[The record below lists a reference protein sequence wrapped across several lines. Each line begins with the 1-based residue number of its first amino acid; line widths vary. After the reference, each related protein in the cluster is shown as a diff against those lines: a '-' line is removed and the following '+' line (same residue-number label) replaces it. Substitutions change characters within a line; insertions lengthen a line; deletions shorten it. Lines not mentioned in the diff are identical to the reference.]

1 MPHIEGHIEEP
12 QVQGLDYQAIYQKYY
27 DKEYDIDKAI
37 QNMRILYG
45 AQQPEIDG
53 LTAFY
58 DSKKKSPDESSAS
71 ESSSEEVSTEP
82 TSSTVT
88 QEEPKSGDSDS
99 PVVAPEPLDTIPPKG
114 TPVPYGGVQL
124 AQASVVSS
132 GRPDGWQEDYKSK
145 FGEGA
150 VYELNTDRIF
160 SEQRDPNLMAA
171 VNVIEADAFGRWYN
185 SRLKSGR
192 TNELVQQ
199 YLSLEGNEDLRRQ
212 LLDER
217 IPKHALKEGIINMFA
232 ALENAPEGQL
242 THPGFVRKYQLGGN
256 KVPKKSLRNVENDFG
271 NFYRDM
277 VKESL
282 PYSVQQNESQLKDLE
297 YYFKYANGDMFDF
310 TGEGEIGN
318 QTWWSQTQLASEI
331 GGMTFVNKLAYLGS
345 RVGGWM
351 SDAFVGKGSGDVFRE
366 GVEGGLRDRE
376 QELEAIRSRMNSFES
391 GIAESYGKFLSNPTD
406 LTSLNNA
413 LEQSFYMLT
422 EAAPQIGLAVG
433 AGAAGMGP
441 TGVALLLTADG
452 TLTEATAIRNDIS
465 FDDFIDKKS
474 APVINSLKEQ
484 IDEILKVREGKSDL
498 PLATGDIERD
508 MKLRKDYKGKELQ
521 ALRELLKQQIK
532 DSRLTYTEAL
542 SKIEVSEGDSPQD
555 IENKLREVYDI
566 ETNLSNR
573 TMYLG
578 TTGAMDFVQDR
589 VMFGI
594 FRRAFKG
601 SNFSQDATIKDY
613 AMNLLKGSGV
623 ALPESAIPTF
633 LSTLNREYQKAYY
646 TDSDFDS
653 EMAFNNALDITL
665 GTGILGP
672 LMHTGGSSLGYSK
685 HLARSRVGL
694 DGMNA
699 YQRKIVSDLN
709 KKANDPN
716 VTSKDRENAIRLIAR
731 YKKEGVA
738 NMERAGAMYDF
749 IGKKDPAALD
759 EIANLDLKAESLL
772 RSLKG
777 VDDPNVKMIMK
788 EELASIL
795 SKKSKLETE
804 FKEAFE
810 AQYDPRAYIEETR
823 LKSEEFTPKEIEDA
837 KKASESEAD
846 FKEAVAKLAK
856 EKGISKKAAEVEV
869 RRVMDKAA
877 KAEAKAAEVDADPVV
892 KPDDSDAPPVVKRPE
907 EGSPRSKDDTEG
919 PIAEER
925 KLQDIKGGRVRQ
937 FFRDTFRS
945 DAGIGGNRGLKFWKR
960 RQGAREEVAETI
972 RGRGREMTM
981 MENQLNLDLNVL
993 DNLFTDVRKDINGKK
1008 VGRAEY
1014 KRRQAE
1020 LKKYM
1025 NGDDARVAFLSDS
1038 QKAKLDML
1046 RGRVDGL
1053 SGELIR
1059 LLEENPTPKNK
1070 ALIET
1075 IKANQGQ
1082 YLKRSYEAFTDDGT
1096 WIKDFSKPYKK
1107 LSKNKQK
1114 LYNDAVEF
1122 LMQDKKIDRVKAELE
1137 VTSYLQDLY
1146 TKLNSKSFIAG
1157 DGVVG
1162 ALDSKIFSGR
1172 KDIPEPFRKLLGE
1185 VDDVTFNYVNT
1196 VHRMSGYVADMSYQK
1211 IMRQQLLDAGLAVEG
1226 KGMQGSVELAPG
1238 KAFSGLDGL
1247 YVDPNFKVMYD
1258 SMMPLQ
1264 SSPSKAYRALLA
1276 VQGTVKIGKTV
1287 YSPTTTA
1294 RNILSG
1300 TFLGMNAGHFF
1311 GTDPKSISPAAR
1323 LAWGLDDPGVNTLT
1337 MQRDKLIKLGI
1348 IGDGVRSGE
1357 IMGLLRD
1364 FNNATE
1370 AQRIANKSGGNKARK
1385 AARKVQQTA
1394 QKLYA
1399 FGDDFYKTTGF
1410 FIETKRFMDS
1420 GMDRATAE
1428 KRAAER
1434 IRGGYPTYSYVPRNV
1449 KKLRRFPLTGMFVS
1463 FPYEVARTTG
1473 NNFRYAAQDFA
1484 EGRYKMGMQRLI
1496 GMGTA
1501 NAFGFGM
1508 HSLTKQLNEYTEEE
1522 IDAIRLLGP
1531 DWQTNAQPIL
1541 LPHTEDGDIR
1551 FLDATAL
1558 LPQETIWGPVRALLL
1573 QGDPRDETYMD
1584 GIESAIEV
1592 ALSPYISTDATANLI
1607 FEISNNRKKGSD
1619 TPIYYYDQDKSL
1631 VENLI
1636 ENGDEIATHLMKAAG
1651 PGAYG
1656 NLAEFFRANDIA
1668 PEIFGE
1674 KDTAY
1679 KTFSNADAIMALFGF
1694 RVNTFDLKAGVLPAV
1709 YEEMQDIKEY
1719 QGFNLSN
1726 KDIRLLSDDPA
1737 EVINELAEEYAAKQ
1751 IKVAKRM
1758 QVYPNVAL
1766 EAGLPEE
1773 DLIKTLVNSGISKKN
1788 AGIMVAN
1795 AMEGT
1800 DLPINPKYISTSR
1813 IKSILESVRD
1823 AHRGSP
1829 EELSEKE
1836 NAVLEAMF
1844 LANVMIIDA
1853 WTKYLPS
1860 YDINNDEE
1868 EDNQGFRTQHQNKNN
1883 E

>member
-1 MPHIEGHIEEP
+1 MPHTPGHIEEP
-12 QVQGLDYQAIYQKYY
+12 QGPDYKALYQKYY
-27 DKEYDIDKAI
+27 AAGMSLDEASNNLIDYYSAGT
-37 QNMRILYG
+37 L
-45 AQQPEIDG
+45 EVDG
-53 LTAFY
+53 LKSFY
-58 DSKKKSPDESSAS
+58 DSKKKSPDGSLPSAP
-71 ESSSEEVSTEP
+71 SSEEVSTEP
-82 TSSTVT
+82 TSDTAT
-88 QEEPKSGDSDS
+88 QGKPENGDTDS
-99 PVVAPEPLDTIPPKG
+99 PVAAPEPLDSINPFSPSGELLNVLDQRTLVLPDRELGVPIPQTG
-114 TPVPYGGVQL
+114 IQL
-124 AQASVVSS
+124 AQADVFSS
-132 GRPDGWQEDYKSK
+132 GRPDGWQDDYKNK

-150 VYELNTDRIF
+150 VYELNTDKIF
-160 SEQRDPNLMAA
+160 SKQRDSNLMAA

-185 SRLKSGR
+185 SKLKGR
-192 TNELVQQ
+192 TSELVEQ
-199 YLSLEGNEDLRRQ
+199 YLSLDNNEDLRRQ
-212 LLDER
+212 LSDER
-217 IPKHALKEGIINMFA
+217 IPKHALKEGIIKMFA

-242 THPGFVRKYQLGGN
+242 THPGFVRRYQLGGD

-297 YYFKYANGDMFDF
+297 YYFKYGNGDMFDF

-318 QTWWSQTQLASEI
+318 QTWWSQTQLSAEI
-331 GGMTFVNKLAYLGS
+331 GGMTFGNKMAYLGS

-351 SDAFVGKGSGDVFRE
+351 ADTFIGEGMGDVFRE
-366 GVEGGLRDRE
+366 GVEGGLKERE
-376 QELEAIRSRMNSFES
+376 DELEAMRQKMNSFES
-391 GIAESYGKFLSNPTD
+391 GIAKSYGKFFTTGD
-406 LTSLNNA
+406 LTALNNA

-441 TGVALLLTADG
+441 TGIALLLTADG

-474 APVINSLKEQ
+474 GE
-484 IDEILKVREGKSDL
+484 KS
-498 PLATGDIERD
+498 
-508 MKLRKDYKGKELQ
+508 
-521 ALRELLKQQIK
+521 
-532 DSRLTYTEAL
+532 TYTEAL
-542 SKIEVSEGDSPQD
+542 SQIEVSEGDSQQD

-578 TTGAMDFVQDR
+578 STGAMDFVQDR

-601 SNFSQDATIKDY
+601 SNFGQNATIRDY

-633 LSTLNREYQKAYY
+633 LSTLNREYQRAYY

-699 YQRKIVSDLN
+699 YQRKIVSDLA

-716 VTSKDRENAIRLIAR
+716 VTSKDRENAIRLMAR

-738 NMERAGAMYDF
+738 NMEKAGAMYDF

-777 VDDPNVKMIMK
+777 VEDPNVKMIMK
-788 EELASIL
+788 EELAGIL
-795 SKKSKLETE
+795 SKKSKLEAE

-810 AQYDPRAYIEETR
+810 AQYDPKAYIEETR
-823 LKSEEFTPKEIEDA
+823 LKSEEFTSKEIEDV
-837 KKASESEAD
+837 KTREKNEAA
-846 FKEAVAKLAK
+846 FNEAVAKLKK
-856 EKGISKKAAEVEV
+856 EKGISKAAAEIEV
-869 RRVMDKAA
+869 LKAMGKKSLNEV
-877 KAEAKAAEVDADPVV
+877 KAVGTDADPIVKTDEPDVDPLV
-892 KPDDSDAPPVVKRPE
+892 KPDDSEAPPVVKKPE

-925 KLQDIKGGRVRQ
+925 KLQDIKGGRIRQ

-960 RQGAREEVAETI
+960 RRGAREGVAETI
-972 RGRGREMTM
+972 RGRGREMSM

-993 DNLFTDVRKDINGKK
+993 DNLFTDVRFDINGKK
-1008 VGRAEY
+1008 VGGAEY

-1096 WIKDFSKPYKK
+1096 WISDFNKPYKK
-1107 LSKNKQK
+1107 LSKNKQN

-1146 TKLNSKSFIAG
+1146 TRLNNETFIAG
-1157 DGVVG
+1157 DGAVG

-1172 KDIPEPFRKLLGE
+1172 KDIPEAFRKLLGE
-1185 VDDVTFNYVNT
+1185 VDDVAFNYVNT

-1211 IMRQQLLDAGLAVEG
+1211 IMRQQLLDAGLAIEG

-1276 VQGTVKIGKTV
+1276 LQGSVKIGKTV

-1300 TFLGMNAGHFF
+1300 TFLGLNAGHFF
-1311 GTDPKSISPAAR
+1311 GTDVKGIAPAAR

-1337 MQRDKLIKLGI
+1337 MQRDKLTRLGI

-1370 AQRIANKSGGNKARK
+1370 AQRIASKSGGGKAKR
-1385 AARKVQQTA
+1385 AAREVQRTA
-1394 QKLYA
+1394 QRLYA

-1434 IRGGYPTYSYVPRNV
+1434 IRGGYPTYSYVPKNIKR
-1449 KKLRRFPLTGMFVS
+1449 LRRFPLTGMFVS

-1484 EGRYKMGMQRLI
+1484 EGRYNMGMQRLI
-1496 GMGTA
+1496 GMGAA

-1508 HSLTKQLNEYTEEE
+1508 HALTKQLNEYTEEE

-1541 LPHTEDGDIR
+1541 LPKTEEGDIR

-1573 QGDPRDETYMD
+1573 KGDPRDKTYMD
-1584 GIESAIEV
+1584 GIESAIEA

-1619 TPIYYYDQDKSL
+1619 APIYYYDQDKSL
-1631 VENLI
+1631 AENLI
-1636 ENGDEIATHLMKAAG
+1636 ENGDEIATHVMRAAG

-1668 PEIFGE
+1668 PDIFGE

-1679 KTFSNADAIMALFGF
+1679 KTFSNSDALMALFGF
-1694 RVNTFDLKAGVLPAV
+1694 RVNTFDLKAGVLPAI
-1709 YEEMQDIKEY
+1709 YEEMQDIKDY
-1719 QGFNLSN
+1719 AGFNLSN

-1737 EVINELAEEYAAKQ
+1737 EVINELAKEYAAKQ
-1751 IKVAKRM
+1751 VKVAKRM
-1758 QVYPNVAL
+1758 QMYPNVAL
-1766 EAGLPEE
+1766 EAGLSEE

-1788 AGIMVAN
+1788 AGIMIAN

-1800 DLPINPKYISTSR
+1800 ELPLNPQYLSSSR
-1813 IKSILESVRD
+1813 MKGILEGVRD
-1823 AHRGSP
+1823 AHTGSD
-1829 EELSEKE
+1829 EELAEKE

-1860 YDINNDEE
+1860 YDINKDEE
-1868 EDNQGFRTQHQNKNN
+1868 DENSEFRDQYININTEGQPLRITPNNQ
-1883 E
+1883 

>member
-27 DKEYDIDKAI
+27 DKGFDIEKATRK
-37 QNMRILYG
+37 MRVLYG

-58 DSKKKSPDESSAS
+58 DGKKKSPDGSLPSAP
-71 ESSSEEVSTEP
+71 SSEEVSTEP
-82 TSSTVT
+82 TSDTAT
-88 QEEPKSGDSDS
+88 QGKAENGDTDS
-99 PVVAPEPLDTIPPKG
+99 PVAAPEPLDSINPFSPSGELLNVLDQRTLVLPDRELGVPIPQTG
-114 TPVPYGGVQL
+114 FQI
-124 AQASVVSS
+124 AQANVFSS
-132 GRPDGWQEDYKSK
+132 GRPDGWQDDYKNK
-145 FGEGA
+145 FGEGT
-150 VYELNTDRIF
+150 VYELNTDKIF
-160 SEQRDPNLMAA
+160 SKQRDSNLMAA

-185 SRLKSGR
+185 SKLKGR
-192 TNELVQQ
+192 TRELVEQ
-199 YLSLEGNEDLRRQ
+199 YLSLDNNEDLRRQ
-212 LLDER
+212 LSDER

-242 THPGFVRKYQLGGN
+242 THPGFVRKYQLGGD
-256 KVPKKSLRNVENDFG
+256 KISKKSLRNVENDFG

-297 YYFKYANGDMFDF
+297 YYFKYGNGDMFDF

-318 QTWWSQTQLASEI
+318 QTWWSQTQLSAEI
-331 GGMTFVNKLAYLGS
+331 GGMTFGNKMAFLGS
-345 RVGGWM
+345 RIGGWM
-351 SDAFVGKGSGDVFRE
+351 ADTFIGEGAGDVFRE
-366 GVEGGLRDRE
+366 GVEGGLKERE
-376 QELEAIRSRMNSFES
+376 DELEAMRQKMNSFES
-391 GIAESYGKFLSNPTD
+391 GIAKSYGKFLSNPSD

-441 TGVALLLTADG
+441 TGIALLLTADG

-474 APVINSLKEQ
+474 APVIDSLKKK
-484 IDEILKVREGKSDL
+484 IDEILKVREGESDL

-508 MKLRKDYKGKELQ
+508 MKLRENYKGKELQ
-521 ALRELLKQQIK
+521 ALRERLKQQIR

-542 SKIEVSEGDSPQD
+542 SQIEVSEGDSQQD

-578 TTGAMDFVQDR
+578 STGAMDFVQDR

-601 SNFSQDATIKDY
+601 SNFGQNATIRDY

-672 LMHTGGSSLGYSK
+672 LMHTGGSSLAYSR
-685 HLARSRVGL
+685 HLARHRVGL

-699 YQRKIVSDLN
+699 YQRKIVSDLA

-716 VTSKDRENAIRLIAR
+716 VTSKDRENAIRLMAR

-738 NMERAGAMYDF
+738 NMEKAGAMYDF

-759 EIANLDLKAESLL
+759 EIANLTLKVESLL

-788 EELASIL
+788 EELAGIL

-804 FKEAFE
+804 FKAAFE
-810 AQYDPRAYIEETR
+810 AQYDPKAYIEETR
-823 LKSEEFTPKEIEDA
+823 LKIDEP
-837 KKASESEAD
+837 
-846 FKEAVAKLAK
+846 
-856 EKGISKKAAEVEV
+856 
-869 RRVMDKAA
+869 
-877 KAEAKAAEVDADPVV
+877 DADPVV
-892 KPDDSDAPPVVKRPE
+892 KTDDPEAIVKADEPDVDPLVKPDDSEAPPVVKKPE

-925 KLQDIKGGRVRQ
+925 KLQDIKGGRIRQ

-960 RQGAREEVAETI
+960 RRGAREGVAETI

-993 DNLFTDVRKDINGKK
+993 DNLFTDVRFDINGKR
-1008 VGRAEY
+1008 VGGAEY

-1096 WIKDFSKPYKK
+1096 WISDFNKPYKK

-1146 TKLNSKSFIAG
+1146 TRFNNKTFIAG
-1157 DGVVG
+1157 DGAVG

-1172 KDIPEPFRKLLGE
+1172 KDIPEAFRKLLGE

-1211 IMRQQLLDAGLAVEG
+1211 IMRQQLLDAGLAIEG

-1276 VQGTVKIGKTV
+1276 VQGSVKIGKTV

-1300 TFLGMNAGHFF
+1300 IFLGLNAGHLFPTNVK
-1311 GTDPKSISPAAR
+1311 GIAPAAR

-1337 MQRDKLIKLGI
+1337 MQRDKLTRLGI

-1370 AQRIANKSGGNKARK
+1370 AQRIASKSGGGKARR
-1385 AARKVQQTA
+1385 AAREVQRTA

-1449 KKLRRFPLTGMFVS
+1449 KRLRRFPLTGMFVS

-1484 EGRYKMGMQRLI
+1484 EGRYNMGMQRLI
-1496 GMGTA
+1496 GMGAA

-1522 IDAIRLLGP
+1522 MDAIRLLGP

-1541 LPHTEDGDIR
+1541 LPKTEEGDIR

-1573 QGDPRDETYMD
+1573 QGDPRDKTYMD
-1584 GIESAIEV
+1584 GIESAIEA

-1607 FEISNNRKKGSD
+1607 FEIANNRKKGSD
-1619 TPIYYYDQDKSL
+1619 APIYYYDQDKSL
-1631 VENLI
+1631 AENLI
-1636 ENGDEIATHLMKAAG
+1636 ENGDEIATHIMKGAG

-1668 PEIFGE
+1668 PDIFGE

-1679 KTFSNADAIMALFGF
+1679 KTFSNSDALMALFGF
-1694 RVNTFDLKAGVLPAV
+1694 RVNTFDLKAGVLPAI
-1709 YEEMQDIKEY
+1709 YEEMQDIKDY
-1719 QGFNLSN
+1719 SGFNLSN
-1726 KDIRLLSDDPA
+1726 KDIRLWMDKDAAFIKTLADD
-1737 EVINELAEEYAAKQ
+1737 YAAKQ
-1751 IKVAKRM
+1751 VKVAKRM
-1758 QVYPNVAL
+1758 QMYPNVAL
-1766 EAGLPEE
+1766 EAGLPEA

-1788 AGIMVAN
+1788 AGIMIAN
-1795 AMEGT
+1795 AIEGT
-1800 DLPINPKYISTSR
+1800 ELPLNPQYLSSSR
-1813 IKSILESVRD
+1813 MKGILEGVRD
-1823 AHRGSP
+1823 AHTGSD
-1829 EELSEKE
+1829 EELAEKE

-1868 EDNQGFRTQHQNKNN
+1868 DENSEFRDQYININTEGQPLRITPNNQ
-1883 E
+1883 

>member
-1 MPHIEGHIEEP
+1 
-12 QVQGLDYQAIYQKYY
+12 
-27 DKEYDIDKAI
+27 
-37 QNMRILYG
+37 
-45 AQQPEIDG
+45 
-53 LTAFY
+53 
-58 DSKKKSPDESSAS
+58 
-71 ESSSEEVSTEP
+71 
-82 TSSTVT
+82 
-88 QEEPKSGDSDS
+88 
-99 PVVAPEPLDTIPPKG
+99 
-114 TPVPYGGVQL
+114 
-124 AQASVVSS
+124 
-132 GRPDGWQEDYKSK
+132 
-145 FGEGA
+145 
-150 VYELNTDRIF
+150 
-160 SEQRDPNLMAA
+160 
-171 VNVIEADAFGRWYN
+171 
-185 SRLKSGR
+185 
-192 TNELVQQ
+192 
-199 YLSLEGNEDLRRQ
+199 
-212 LLDER
+212 
-217 IPKHALKEGIINMFA
+217 
-232 ALENAPEGQL
+232 
-242 THPGFVRKYQLGGN
+242 
-256 KVPKKSLRNVENDFG
+256 
-271 NFYRDM
+271 
-277 VKESL
+277 
-282 PYSVQQNESQLKDLE
+282 
-297 YYFKYANGDMFDF
+297 
-310 TGEGEIGN
+310 
-318 QTWWSQTQLASEI
+318 
-331 GGMTFVNKLAYLGS
+331 
-345 RVGGWM
+345 
-351 SDAFVGKGSGDVFRE
+351 
-366 GVEGGLRDRE
+366 
-376 QELEAIRSRMNSFES
+376 MNSFES
-391 GIAESYGKFLSNPTD
+391 GIAESYGNFISNPSD

-441 TGVALLLTADG
+441 TGIALLLTADG

-465 FDDFIDKKS
+465 FDDFIDK
-474 APVINSLKEQ
+474 NSGEK
-484 IDEILKVREGKSDL
+484 
-498 PLATGDIERD
+498 
-508 MKLRKDYKGKELQ
+508 
-521 ALRELLKQQIK
+521 
-532 DSRLTYTEAL
+532 LTYNEAL

-578 TTGAMDFVQDR
+578 TTGTMDFVQDR

-601 SNFSQDATIKDY
+601 SNFGQDATIKDY
-613 AMNLLKGSGV
+613 AINLLKGSGV

-804 FKEAFE
+804 FKAAFE

-823 LKSEEFTPKEIEDA
+823 LKTDEP
-837 KKASESEAD
+837 
-846 FKEAVAKLAK
+846 
-856 EKGISKKAAEVEV
+856 
-869 RRVMDKAA
+869 
-877 KAEAKAAEVDADPVV
+877 DADPVV
-892 KPDDSDAPPVVKRPE
+892 KTDEPDPVVKPDEPDADPVVKNPE

-919 PIAEER
+919 PIAKER

-1025 NGDDARVAFLSDS
+1025 NGDDARIAFLSDS

-1264 SSPSKAYRALLA
+1264 SSPSTAYRTLLA
-1276 VQGTVKIGKTV
+1276 VQGSVKIGKTV

-1311 GTDPKSISPAAR
+1311 GTDPKSIAPAAR

-1370 AQRIANKSGGNKARK
+1370 AQRIANKSGGNKAKR

-1573 QGDPRDETYMD
+1573 QGDPRDKTYMD

-1592 ALSPYISTDATANLI
+1592 ALSPYISTDATANLM

-1636 ENGDEIATHLMKAAG
+1636 ENGDEIATHLMKGAG

-1726 KDIRLLSDDPA
+1726 RDIRLWMDKDTPFIKEIADD
-1737 EVINELAEEYAAKQ
+1737 YAAKQ

-1773 DLIKTLVNSGISKKN
+1773 DLIKTLVNSGISIKN

-1800 DLPINPKYISTSR
+1800 DLPLNPKYISTSR
-1813 IKSILESVRD
+1813 IKSILESVRN
-1823 AHRGSP
+1823 AHKGSP
-1829 EELSEKE
+1829 EELLEKE

-1868 EDNQGFRTQHQNKNN
+1868 EDNQGFRSQYKNKNN